1 MSQGGP
7 SRTNKEPSS
16 MSTVAMAMQIINRMV
31 ENQILEKCSNFWCYA
46 IHVLEDAVKREI
58 FLNMDDD
65 DSRLK
70 WLQYLHRMKGN

>member
-1 MSQGGP
+1 M
-7 SRTNKEPSS
+7 NKEPSS
-16 MSTVAMAMQIINRMV
+16 TSTVAMAMQIINRMV
-31 ENQILEKCSNFWCYA
+31 KNPILEKDSDFWCYA
-46 IHVLEDAVKREI
+46 THVLEDALKREI